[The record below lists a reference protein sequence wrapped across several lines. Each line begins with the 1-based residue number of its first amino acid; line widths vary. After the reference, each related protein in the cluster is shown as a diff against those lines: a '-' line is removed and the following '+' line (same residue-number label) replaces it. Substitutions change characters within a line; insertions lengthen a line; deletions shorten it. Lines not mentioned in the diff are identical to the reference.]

1 MGAAML
7 IEISIGELVD
17 KISILAIKLEKFR
30 DAGKKKN
37 VENEYATLLP
47 QMLKTGIKTDSA
59 EFLALKDV
67 NLKLWDIEDNLR
79 IKESKK
85 EFDAQFIELARS
97 VYFQNDERAKIK
109 KDINLACG
117 SALVEEKEYVEYK

>member
-1 MGAAML
+1 ML
-7 IEISIGELVD
+7 IEISVGELAD

-30 DAGKKKN
+30 DAEKRKN
-37 VENEYATLLP
+37 VENEYAILLP
-47 QMLKTGIKTDSA
+47 KMLATGINTVS
-59 EFLALKDV
+59 EEYLALKEV

-85 EFDAQFIELARS
+85 EFDTQFIKLARS
-97 VYFQNDERAKIK
+97 VYYQNDERARIK